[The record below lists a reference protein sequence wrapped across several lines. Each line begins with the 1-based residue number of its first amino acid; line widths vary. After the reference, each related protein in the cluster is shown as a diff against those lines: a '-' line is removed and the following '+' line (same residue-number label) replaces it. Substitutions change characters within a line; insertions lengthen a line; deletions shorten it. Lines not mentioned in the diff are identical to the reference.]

1 MRTDKNTN
9 GKSSHSIGIRS
20 NLRQQTNRYT
30 LIVYILGVIAFIMPL
45 LHIEAS
51 SEPSDFVQRV
61 FKFTSWQSFL
71 FAVGFPITLLFF
83 STILLIVKDY
93 ITNDLM
99 KKAIVKIYCGGFLL
113 SFFFITWSLHPAL
126 PEDYNKWWYRSNSL
140 FIAILFTL
148 SYVKMINT
156 FTLINLRYKSYFKN
170 LLRFVISDVKRKYV
184 HPSRKDQ
191 YIEDY
196 SKEIGKL

>member
-1 MRTDKNTN
+1 
-9 GKSSHSIGIRS
+9 
-20 NLRQQTNRYT
+20 
-30 LIVYILGVIAFIMPL
+30 MPL

-71 FAVGFPITLLFF
+71 FAIGFPITLLFF

-126 PEDYNKWWYRSNSL
+126 PEDFNKWWYRFNSII
-140 FIAILFTL
+140 IAILFTF
-148 SYVKMINT
+148 SFIKIVYAISQINMK
-156 FTLINLRYKSYFKN
+156 YKHYFKKIMD
-170 LLRFVISDVKRKYV
+170 FVIIDVKNK
-184 HPSRKDQ
+184 HIEPSKRPS
-191 YIEDY
+191 YIDDY
-196 SKEIGKL
+196 TQEINNL